1 MSAATLPLAPTLAL
15 LSRRQ
20 ALAGAL
26 GVGISVEFLGR
37 KAFAAADGAMETRK
51 LVVVICRGG
60 MDGLSVSPPVGDPN
74 YAALRGTIAIPGFD
88 QPGGALKLDGTFGL
102 HPALPS
108 VHRLALRGEARIAP
122 ALASPDRA
130 RSHFEAQDVMENGAT
145 AAYGTDSGW
154 LNRALQVMGPG
165 KVKAMSVGATA
176 PLILRGGIE
185 AASWS
190 PGPGLGRDPRLPG
203 ILQDLYANDPML
215 SRALASGL
223 ATEAMAKVATADATA
238 ALTDSSDMSGVAS
251 SAGAPAST
259 MSAPAM
265 GPPATAAPGSDMT
278 GATGAGGP
286 ALQSALRQGLPAARK
301 LGATLAGFMI
311 QPGGPQVAA
320 VSIDGFDT
328 HANQGSSQG
337 QLATRLAYLDAALDG
352 LAEGMGPAW
361 KDTAVVV
368 VTEFGRTAHV
378 NGTAGTDHGT
388 GSTALL
394 LGGALKKG
402 GIVGDWPTLAQ
413 GKLFEDRDTA
423 PTLDMRGLFKGLLAA
438 QYGIDRRALDA
449 VVFPDSAAVAPADGI
464 IA

>member
-1 MSAATLPLAPTLAL
+1 MSDSPTFAA

-26 GVGISVEFLGR
+26 GVGITVEFLGR
-37 KAFAAADGAMETRK
+37 KAFAAADGATETRK

-60 MDGLSVSPPVGDPN
+60 MDGLSVSPPVGDPD
-74 YAALRGTIAIPGFD
+74 YAALRGAIALPGFG
-88 QPGGALKLDGTFGL
+88 QPGGALKLDDTFGL

-108 VHRLALRGEARIAP
+108 VHRLALKGEARIAP
-122 ALASPDRA
+122 AVASPDRE
-130 RSHFEAQDVMENGAT
+130 RSHFEAQDVLENGAN

-165 KVKAMSVGATA
+165 KVKAISVGATA
-176 PLILRGGIE
+176 PLILRGSIE

-190 PGPGLGRDPRLPG
+190 PGPGAGRDTRLPG
-203 ILQDLYANDPML
+203 ILQDLYAHDPML

-223 ATEAMAKVATADATA
+223 STEAMAKVAGADATA
-238 ALTDSSDMSGVAS
+238 ALIQADGMTGATMASPGV
-251 SAGAPAST
+251 P
-259 MSAPAM
+259 APAM
-265 GPPATAAPGSDMT
+265 G
-278 GATGAGGP
+278 GAGADMAGGA
-286 ALQSALRQGLPAARK
+286 ALQGTLRQGLPVARK

-352 LAEGMGPAW
+352 LADGMGPAW
-361 KDTAVVV
+361 KDTVVVV
-368 VTEFGRTAHV
+368 VTEFGRTSRI
-378 NGTAGTDHGT
+378 NGTGGTDHGT
-388 GSTALL
+388 ASTALL
-394 LGGALKKG
+394 LGGALKGG

-423 PTLDMRGLFKGLLAA
+423 PTLDMRGLFKGLLVA
-438 QYGIDRRALDA
+438 QYGVDRRALDT
-449 VVFPDSAAVAPADGI
+449 VVFPDSAAVAPTMGVVA
-464 IA
+464 

>member
-1 MSAATLPLAPTLAL
+1 MSDAPTLTLTA

-37 KAFAAADGAMETRK
+37 KAFAAADGTMETRK

-74 YAALRGTIAIPGFD
+74 YAALRGAIALPGFG
-88 QPGGALKLDGTFGL
+88 QSGGALKLDDTFGL
-102 HPALPS
+102 HPALAS
-108 VHRLALRGEARIAP
+108 VHKLALKGEARIAP

-165 KVKAMSVGATA
+165 KVKAISVGATA
-176 PLILRGGIE
+176 PLILRGSIE

-190 PGPGLGRDPRLPG
+190 PGPGAGRDPRLPS

-223 ATEAMAKVATADATA
+223 ATEAMAKVANADATA
-238 ALTDSSDMSGVAS
+238 ALTGADDMSGAADA
-251 SAGAPAST
+251 AGAPAPAMT
-259 MSAPAM
+259 APAQSM
-265 GPPATAAPGSDMT
+265 TANGDGQAVQ
-278 GATGAGGP
+278 A
-286 ALQSALRQGLPAARK
+286 ALRQGLPAARK

-337 QLATRLAYLDAALDG
+337 QLATRLTYLDAALDG

-361 KDTAVVV
+361 KDTVVVV
-368 VTEFGRTAHV
+368 VTEFGRTARI

-388 GSTALL
+388 ASTALL
-394 LGGALKKG
+394 LGGALKPG

-423 PTLDMRGLFKGLLAA
+423 PTIDMRGLFKGLLVA
-438 QYGIDRRALDA
+438 QYGLDRRALDT
-449 VVFPDSAAVAPADGI
+449 VVFPDSAAVAPTMGV

>member
-1 MSAATLPLAPTLAL
+1 MSDAPSLTLAA

-26 GVGISVEFLGR
+26 GLGISIEFLGR
-37 KAFAAADGAMETRK
+37 KAFAAADGATETRK

-60 MDGLSVSPPVGDPN
+60 MDGLSVSPPVGDPS
-74 YAALRGTIAIPGFD
+74 YAALRGAIALPGFG
-88 QPGGALKLDGTFGL
+88 QPGGALKLDDTFGL
-102 HPALPS
+102 HPALAS
-108 VHRLALRGEARIAP
+108 LHKLALKGEARIAP

-165 KVKAMSVGATA
+165 KVKAISVGATA

-190 PGPGLGRDPRLPG
+190 PGPGAGRDPRLPS

-223 ATEAMAKVATADATA
+223 ATEAMAKVANADATA
-238 ALTDSSDMSGVAS
+238 ALIGADDMSSAAGP
-251 SAGAPAST
+251 AGAPA
-259 MSAPAM
+259 PAM
-265 GPPATAAPGSDMT
+265 TAPGQSMAANSD
-278 GATGAGGP
+278 GQAVQA
-286 ALQSALRQGLPAARK
+286 ALRQGLPAARK

-337 QLATRLAYLDAALDG
+337 QLATRLAYLDAVLDG
-352 LAEGMGPAW
+352 IRQGLGPAW
-361 KDTAVVV
+361 KDTAMIV
-368 VTEFGRTAHV
+368 VTEFGRTAHI
-378 NGTAGTDHGT
+378 NGTGGTDHGT
-388 GSTALL
+388 ASTALV
-394 LGGALKKG
+394 LGGALKQT
-402 GIVGDWPTLAQ
+402 GIVGDWPTLQQA
-413 GKLFEDRDTA
+413 KLFENRDTT
-423 PTLDMRGLFKGLLAA
+423 PTLDMRALFKGVLAEHL
-438 QYGIDRRALDA
+438 GIERKALDTQI
-449 VVFPDSAAVAPADGI
+449 FPDSAMAQAARGVVV
-464 IA
+464 

>member
-1 MSAATLPLAPTLAL
+1 MSDSPTLSA

-37 KAFAAADGAMETRK
+37 KAFAASDGAMETRK

-74 YAALRGTIAIPGFD
+74 YAALRGTIAIPGFG
-88 QPGGALKLDGTFGL
+88 QPGGALKLDDTFGL

-108 VHRLALRGEARIAP
+108 VYRLALKGEARVAP
-122 ALASPDRA
+122 AIASPDRE
-130 RSHFEAQDVMENGAT
+130 RSHFEAQDVLENGAT

-165 KVKAMSVGATA
+165 KVKAISVGATA
-176 PLILRGGIE
+176 PLILRGGVE

-190 PGPGLGRDPRLPG
+190 PGPGAGRDTRLPG
-203 ILQDLYANDPML
+203 ILQDLYAHDPML

-223 ATEAMAKVATADATA
+223 STEAMAKVAGADATA
-238 ALTDSSDMSGVAS
+238 ALTQADGLSGAAMSSP
-251 SAGAPAST
+251 SAAPA
-259 MSAPAM
+259 MSAPGAEM
-265 GPPATAAPGSDMT
+265 S
-278 GATGAGGP
+278 GATNAGGP
-286 ALQSALRQGLPAARK
+286 TLQGTLRQGLPVARK

-328 HANQGSSQG
+328 HANQGASQG

-352 LAEGMGPAW
+352 LADGMGPAW

-368 VTEFGRTAHV
+368 VTEFGRTSHI
-378 NGTAGTDHGT
+378 NGTGGTDHGT
-388 GSTALL
+388 ASTALL
-394 LGGALKKG
+394 LGGALKAG

-413 GKLFEDRDTA
+413 GKLFENRDTA
-423 PTLDMRGLFKGLLAA
+423 PTLDMRGVFKGLLVA
-438 QYGIDRRALDA
+438 QYGLDRHALDT
-449 VVFPDSAAVAPADGI
+449 VVFPDSAAVAPVMGI
-464 IA
+464 VA

>member
-1 MSAATLPLAPTLAL
+1 MSDSPAL
-15 LSRRQ
+15 SVLSRRQ
-20 ALAGAL
+20 ALTGAL
-26 GVGISVEFLGR
+26 GVGITVEFLGR

-74 YAALRGTIAIPGFD
+74 YAALRGTIAIPGFG
-88 QPGGALKLDGTFGL
+88 QPGGALKLDDTFGL

-108 VHRLALRGEARIAP
+108 VYRLALKGEARVAP
-122 ALASPDRA
+122 AIASPDRE
-130 RSHFEAQDVMENGAT
+130 RSHFEAQDVLENGAT

-165 KVKAMSVGATA
+165 KVKAISVGATA
-176 PLILRGGIE
+176 PLILRGGVE

-190 PGPGLGRDPRLPG
+190 PGPGAGRDTRLPG
-203 ILQDLYANDPML
+203 ILQDLYAHDPML

-223 ATEAMAKVATADATA
+223 STEAMAKVAGADATA
-238 ALTDSSDMSGVAS
+238 ALTQADGLSGAAMSSP
-251 SAGAPAST
+251 SAAPA
-259 MSAPAM
+259 MSAPGAEM
-265 GPPATAAPGSDMT
+265 S
-278 GATGAGGP
+278 GATNAGGP
-286 ALQSALRQGLPAARK
+286 ALQGTLRQGLPVARK

-328 HANQGSSQG
+328 HANQGASQG

-352 LAEGMGPAW
+352 LADGMGPAW

-368 VTEFGRTAHV
+368 VTEFGRTSHI
-378 NGTAGTDHGT
+378 NGTGGTDHGT
-388 GSTALL
+388 ASTALL
-394 LGGALKKG
+394 LGGALKAG

-413 GKLFEDRDTA
+413 GKLFENRDTA
-423 PTLDMRGLFKGLLAA
+423 PTLDMRGVFKGLLVA
-438 QYGIDRRALDA
+438 QYGLDRRALDT
-449 VVFPDSAAVAPADGI
+449 VVFPDSAAVAPVMGI
-464 IA
+464 VA

>member
-1 MSAATLPLAPTLAL
+1 MSDSRTLAA

-26 GVGISVEFLGR
+26 GVGITVEFLGR
-37 KAFAAADGAMETRK
+37 KAFAAADGQVETRK

-74 YAALRGTIAIPGFD
+74 YANLRGAIAIPGFG
-88 QPGGALKLDGTFGL
+88 QPGGALKLDETFGL

-108 VHRLALRGEARIAP
+108 VHRLALSGEARIAP
-122 ALASPDRA
+122 AIASPDRE
-130 RSHFEAQDVMENGAT
+130 RSHFEAQDVLENGAT

-165 KVKAMSVGATA
+165 KVKAISVGATA
-176 PLILRGGIE
+176 PLILRGSIE

-190 PGPGLGRDPRLPG
+190 PGPGAGRDTRLPG

-223 ATEAMAKVATADATA
+223 ATEAMAKVAGADATA
-238 ALTDSSDMSGVAS
+238 ALAQADDVGAMA
-251 SAGAPAST
+251 APAPA
-259 MSAPAM
+259 MSAPAAEM
-265 GPPATAAPGSDMT
+265 S
-278 GATGAGGP
+278 GATNAGGP
-286 ALQSALRQGLPAARK
+286 ALQTTLRQGLPAARK

-352 LAEGMGPAW
+352 LADGMGPGW

-368 VTEFGRTAHV
+368 VTEFGRTSRV
-378 NGTAGTDHGT
+378 NGTGGTDHGT
-388 GSTALL
+388 ASTALL
-394 LGGALKKG
+394 LGGALKRG

-423 PTLDMRGLFKGLLAA
+423 PTLDMRGLFKGLLVA
-438 QYGIDRRALDA
+438 QYGVDRRALDT
-449 VVFPDSAAVAPADGI
+449 VVFPDSATVAPTTGI
-464 IA
+464 VA